1 VSLRNRLALAGGLAV
16 LAALVLAALVLYPS
30 LSSRLNE
37 QHDAD
42 LVSAAAQAP
51 DVVRAFKEKGAV
63 AEKEQG
69 KPPGVPPIPT
79 TPIDISST
87 LLLQFVV
94 QPIEVGPSDGFADIT
109 RRDLAVAKG
118 GAPAYFHDA
127 DYAGHRYRIYT
138 APMAESDGVLVRTAI
153 RTSVVHSTLNRLAFL
168 LAAIAAGGC
177 VLAAVAGRLA
187 AGRVLRPVGQLT
199 ETVEHVTATSDLT
212 ARLSA
217 DGRDE
222 IARLTRSFAAM
233 MAALDESVGAQ
244 RRLVA
249 DASHELRT
257 PLTSLTTNLELLAEG
272 PGLADP
278 QAPALVA
285 DARAQAAELTSLVND
300 LVDLGRYGGV
310 RGHTEDTR
318 LDLLARRVVE
328 RAAAR
333 SPRLDFAAELAPCL
347 VHADP
352 DAVER
357 AIGNLVDNAVKWSPD
372 GGRITVAS
380 TAAGVVSVSD
390 AGPGIPAADLPF
402 VFDRFYRSPTARSLP
417 GSGLGLAI
425 VRQIAETHGG
435 SVAVE
440 PLPRGVRLRLS
451 IPPTS

>member
-16 LAALVLAALVLYPS
+16 LAALLLASLVLYPS
-30 LSSRLNE
+30 LGAKLNE
-37 QHDAD
+37 QHDED

-51 DVVRAFKEKGAV
+51 EMAKAFKQKSEVADKTPGVAPDIPVIPTKPVDVGSALLQFLIQPIAVGATDGFTDVSKRDVAV
-63 AEKEQG
+63 AEG
-69 KPPGVPPIPT
+69 
-79 TPIDISST
+79 SS
-87 LLLQFVV
+87 
-94 QPIEVGPSDGFADIT
+94 
-109 RRDLAVAKG
+109 
-118 GAPAYFHDA
+118 PAYFHDA
-127 DYAGHRYRIYT
+127 GYGGQRYRIYT
-138 APMAESDGVLVRTAI
+138 AQMTGSPGVLVRTAVP
-153 RTSVVHSTLNRLAFL
+153 TSVVHSTLNRLAFL

-177 VLAAVAGRLA
+177 VLAAAVGRLA
-187 AGRVLRPVGQLT
+187 AGRELRPVRQLT
-199 ETVEHVTATSDLT
+199 ETVEHVTATQDLT

-310 RGHTEDTR
+310 RVHTEDTR

-333 SPRLDFAAELAPCL
+333 SPRLDFAAELEPCL
-347 VHADP
+347 VQADP

-372 GGRITVAS
+372 GGRITVAT
-380 TAAGVVSVSD
+380 TAAGAVSVSD
-390 AGPGIPAADLPF
+390 VGPGIPAADLPF
-402 VFDRFYRSPTARSLP
+402 VFDRFYRSPAARSLP

-435 SVAVE
+435 TVAAE
-440 PLPRGVRLRLS
+440 PLPQGVRLRLS
-451 IPPTS
+451 LPPTS